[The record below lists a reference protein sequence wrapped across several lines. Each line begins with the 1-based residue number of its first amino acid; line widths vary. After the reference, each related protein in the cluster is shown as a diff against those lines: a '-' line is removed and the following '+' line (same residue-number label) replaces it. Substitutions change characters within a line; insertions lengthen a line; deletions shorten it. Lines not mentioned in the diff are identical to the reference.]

1 MDILKNYNQI
11 LNKINNISSKDVILI
26 VVSKTFLISH
36 IKPIIDIGHIH
47 FGENRVQESISKW
60 SDLLKINQSLKL
72 HLIGKLQTNKVVEA
86 INHFSFIH
94 SLDSERLALKISQE
108 EKNFNKKLDY
118 FIQINI
124 GQENQKSGISIEDS
138 SKFINFCKS
147 ELKINVIGLMCLPPI
162 ADDPKKY
169 FLDLKKIANNNLLFN
184 LSMGMSN
191 DYLEALKCG
200 SNYLRIGSA
209 ILGDRKNY

>member
-1 MDILKNYNQI
+1 MDILKNYNQV
-11 LNKINNISSKDVILI
+11 LNNINNISKDAILI

-36 IKPIIDIGHIH
+36 IKPIIDVGHLH

-108 EKNFNKKLDY
+108 EKNYHKKLDY
-118 FIQINI
+118 FVQINI
-124 GQENQKSGISIEDS
+124 GRENQKSGISIEDS

-162 ADDPKKY
+162 AEDPKKY
-169 FLDLKKIANNNLLFN
+169 FLDLKKIANNNQLFN
-184 LSMGMSN
+184 LSMGMTN

>member
-1 MDILKNYNQI
+1 MDILKNYNQV
-11 LNKINNISSKDVILI
+11 LNNINNISKDAILI
-26 VVSKTFLISH
+26 VVSKTFLIPDV
-36 IKPIIDIGHIH
+36 KPIIDFGHIH
-47 FGENRVQESISKW
+47 FGENRVQESITKW
-60 SDLLKINQSLKL
+60 SDLLKVNQCLKL

-94 SLDSERLALKISQE
+94 SLDSEKLALKISQE

-138 SKFINFCKS
+138 SKFIYFCKS

-162 ADDPKKY
+162 AEDPKKY
-169 FLDLKKIANNNLLFN
+169 FLDLKKIANNNQLFN

-191 DYLEALKCG
+191 DYLEALECG

>member
-1 MDILKNYNQI
+1 MNILKNYNQI
-11 LNKINNISSKDVILI
+11 LNDINNISKQAILI

-47 FGENRVQESISKW
+47 FGENRVQESIVKW
-60 SDLLKINQSLKL
+60 SDLLKVNQNLKL

-86 INHFSFIH
+86 INHFSFVH
-94 SLDSERLALKISQE
+94 SLDSEKLALKISQE

-124 GQENQKSGISIEDS
+124 GQEKQKSGISIEDS

-162 ADDPKKY
+162 AENPKKY
-169 FLDLKKIANNNLLFN
+169 FLDLKKIANTNQLFN

-209 ILGDRKNY
+209 ILGSRNNY

>member
-1 MDILKNYNQI
+1 MDILKNYNQV
-11 LNKINNISSKDVILI
+11 LNNINNISKDAILI

-36 IKPIIDIGHIH
+36 IKPIIDLGHIH
-47 FGENRVQESISKW
+47 FGENRVQESITKW
-60 SDLLKINQSLKL
+60 SDLLKVNQSIKL

-86 INHFSFIH
+86 INHFSVIH
-94 SLDSERLALKISQE
+94 SLDSEKLALKIFQE

-162 ADDPKKY
+162 AKDPKKY
-169 FLDLKKIANNNLLFN
+169 FLDLKKIANNNQLFN

-191 DYLEALKCG
+191 DYLEALKCS

>member
-1 MDILKNYNQI
+1 MDILKNYNQV
-11 LNKINNISSKDVILI
+11 LNNINNISKDAILI

-36 IKPIIDIGHIH
+36 VKPIIDFGHIH

-108 EKNFNKKLDY
+108 EKNYHKKLDY

-162 ADDPKKY
+162 AEDPKKY
-169 FLDLKKIANNNLLFN
+169 FLDLKKIANNNQLFN

>member
-1 MDILKNYNQI
+1 MDILKNYNQV
-11 LNKINNISSKDVILI
+11 LNNINNISKDAILI
-26 VVSKTFLISH
+26 VVSKTFLIPH
-36 IKPIIDIGHIH
+36 IKPIIDFGHIH
-47 FGENRVQESISKW
+47 FGENRVQESITKW
-60 SDLLKINQSLKL
+60 SDLLKVSQSLKL

-86 INHFSFIH
+86 INHFSVIH
-94 SLDSERLALKISQE
+94 SLDSEKLALKISQE

-138 SKFINFCKS
+138 SKFINFCKN

-162 ADDPKKY
+162 VEDPKKY
-169 FLDLKKIANNNLLFN
+169 FLDLKKIANNNQLFN

-209 ILGDRKNY
+209 ILGDRTNY

>member
-1 MDILKNYNQI
+1 MDILKNYNQV
-11 LNKINNISSKDVILI
+11 LNNINNISKDAILI
-26 VVSKTFLISH
+26 VVSKTFLIPH
-36 IKPIIDIGHIH
+36 IKPIIDFGHIH
-47 FGENRVQESISKW
+47 FGENRVQESITKW
-60 SDLLKINQSLKL
+60 SDLLKVSQSLKL

-86 INHFSFIH
+86 INHFSVIH
-94 SLDSERLALKISQE
+94 SLDSEKLALKISQE

-138 SKFINFCKS
+138 SKFINFCKN

-162 ADDPKKY
+162 AEDPKKY
-169 FLDLKKIANNNLLFN
+169 FLDLKKIANNNQLFN

-209 ILGDRKNY
+209 ILGDRTNY

>member
-1 MDILKNYNQI
+1 MDILKNYNQV
-11 LNKINNISSKDVILI
+11 LNNINNISKDAILI
-26 VVSKTFLISH
+26 VVSKTFLIPH
-36 IKPIIDIGHIH
+36 IKPIIDFGHIH
-47 FGENRVQESISKW
+47 FGENRVQESITKW
-60 SDLLKINQSLKL
+60 SDLLKVSQSLKL

-86 INHFSFIH
+86 INHFSVIH
-94 SLDSERLALKISQE
+94 SLDSEKLALKISQE

-138 SKFINFCKS
+138 SKFINFCKN

-162 ADDPKKY
+162 AEDPKKY
-169 FLDLKKIANNNLLFN
+169 FLDLKKIANNNQLFN

>member
-1 MDILKNYNQI
+1 MDILKNYNQV
-11 LNKINNISSKDVILI
+11 LNNINNISKDAILI
-26 VVSKTFLISH
+26 VVSKTFLIPH
-36 IKPIIDIGHIH
+36 IKPIIDFGHIH
-47 FGENRVQESISKW
+47 FGENRVQESITKW
-60 SDLLKINQSLKL
+60 SDLLKVSQSLKL

-86 INHFSFIH
+86 INHFSVIH
-94 SLDSERLALKISQE
+94 SLDSEKLALKISQE

-138 SKFINFCKS
+138 SKFINFCKN
-147 ELKINVIGLMCLPPI
+147 ELKLNVIGLMCLPPI
-162 ADDPKKY
+162 AEDPKKY
-169 FLDLKKIANNNLLFN
+169 FLDLKKIANNNQLFN

-209 ILGDRKNY
+209 ILGDRTNY

>member
-1 MDILKNYNQI
+1 MDILKNYNQV
-11 LNKINNISSKDVILI
+11 LNNINNISKDAILI
-26 VVSKTFLISH
+26 VVSKTFLIPH
-36 IKPIIDIGHIH
+36 VKPIIDFGHIH
-47 FGENRVQESISKW
+47 FGENRVQESITKW
-60 SDLLKINQSLKL
+60 SNLLKVNQSLKL

-94 SLDSERLALKISQE
+94 SLDSEKLALKISQE

-162 ADDPKKY
+162 AEDPKKY
-169 FLDLKKIANNNLLFN
+169 FLDLKKIANNNQLFN

>member
-1 MDILKNYNQI
+1 MDILKNYNQV
-11 LNKINNISSKDVILI
+11 LNNINNISKDAILI
-26 VVSKTFLISH
+26 VVSKTFLIPH
-36 IKPIIDIGHIH
+36 IKPIIDFGHIH
-47 FGENRVQESISKW
+47 FGENRVQESITKW
-60 SDLLKINQSLKL
+60 SDLLKVSQSLKL

-86 INHFSFIH
+86 INHFSVIH
-94 SLDSERLALKISQE
+94 SLDSEKLALKISQE

-138 SKFINFCKS
+138 SKFINFCTI

-162 ADDPKKY
+162 SEDPKKY
-169 FLDLKKIANNNLLFN
+169 FLDLKKIANNNQLFN

>member
-1 MDILKNYNQI
+1 MDILKNYNEV
-11 LNKINNISSKDVILI
+11 LNNINNISKDAILI
-26 VVSKTFLISH
+26 VVSKTFLIPH
-36 IKPIIDIGHIH
+36 VKPIIDFGHIH
-47 FGENRVQESISKW
+47 FGENRVQESITKW
-60 SDLLKINQSLKL
+60 SDLLKVSQNLKL

-86 INHFSFIH
+86 INHFSVIH
-94 SLDSERLALKISQE
+94 SLDSEKLALKISQE

-138 SKFINFCKS
+138 SKFINFCKN
-147 ELKINVIGLMCLPPI
+147 ELKLNVIGLMCLPPI
-162 ADDPKKY
+162 AEDPKKY
-169 FLDLKKIANNNLLFN
+169 FLDLKKIANNNQLFN

-209 ILGDRKNY
+209 ILGDRTNY

>member
-1 MDILKNYNQI
+1 MDILKNYNQV
-11 LNKINNISSKDVILI
+11 LNNINNISKDAILI
-26 VVSKTFLISH
+26 VVSKTFLIPH
-36 IKPIIDIGHIH
+36 IKPIIDFGHIH
-47 FGENRVQESISKW
+47 FGENRVQESITKW
-60 SDLLKINQSLKL
+60 SDLLKVSQSLKL

-86 INHFSFIH
+86 INHFSVIH
-94 SLDSERLALKISQE
+94 SLDSEKLALKISQE

-162 ADDPKKY
+162 AEDPKKY
-169 FLDLKKIANNNLLFN
+169 FLDLKKIANNNQLFN

-209 ILGDRKNY
+209 ILGDRTNY

>member
-1 MDILKNYNQI
+1 MNILKNYNQI
-11 LNKINNISSKDVILI
+11 LNDINNISKEAILI

-47 FGENRVQESISKW
+47 FGENRVQDSIAKW
-60 SDLLKINQSLKL
+60 SDLLKVNQNLKL

-94 SLDSERLALKISQE
+94 SLDSEKLALKISQE

-124 GQENQKSGISIEDS
+124 GQEKQKSGISIEDS

-162 ADDPKKY
+162 AENPKKY
-169 FLDLKKIANNNLLFN
+169 FLDLKKIANTNQLFN

-191 DYLEALKCG
+191 DYLEH
-200 SNYLRIGSA
+200 
-209 ILGDRKNY
+209 

>member
-1 MDILKNYNQI
+1 MDILKNYNQV
-11 LNKINNISSKDVILI
+11 LNNINNISKDAILI
-26 VVSKTFLISH
+26 VVSKTFLIPH
-36 IKPIIDIGHIH
+36 VKPIIDFGHIH
-47 FGENRVQESISKW
+47 FGENRVQESITKW
-60 SDLLKINQSLKL
+60 SDLLKVNRSLKL

-94 SLDSERLALKISQE
+94 SLDSEKLALKISQE

-162 ADDPKKY
+162 AEDPKKY
-169 FLDLKKIANNNLLFN
+169 FLDLKKIANNNQLFN

-209 ILGDRKNY
+209 ILGERKNY

>member
-1 MDILKNYNQI
+1 MDILKNYNEV
-11 LNKINNISSKDVILI
+11 LNNINNISKDAILI

-36 IKPIIDIGHIH
+36 IKPIIDVGHLH
-47 FGENRVQESISKW
+47 FGENRVQESITKW
-60 SDLLKINQSLKL
+60 SDLLKVNQSIKL
-72 HLIGKLQTNKVVEA
+72 HLIGKLQTNKVVQA
-86 INHFSFIH
+86 INHFSVIH
-94 SLDSERLALKISQE
+94 SLDSEKLALKISQE
-108 EKNFNKKLDY
+108 EKNFNKKLEY

-138 SKFINFCKS
+138 SKFINFCTT

-162 ADDPKKY
+162 AEDPKKY
-169 FLDLKKIANNNLLFN
+169 FLDLKKIANNNQLFN

-209 ILGDRKNY
+209 ILGNRKNY